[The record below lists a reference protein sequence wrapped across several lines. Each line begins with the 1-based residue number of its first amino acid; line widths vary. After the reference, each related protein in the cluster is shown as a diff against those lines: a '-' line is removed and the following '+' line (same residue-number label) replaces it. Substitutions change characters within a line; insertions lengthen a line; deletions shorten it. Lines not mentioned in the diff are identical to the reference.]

1 MANGLPTSRSLPEI
15 QIDGIPQ
22 LGSCILN
29 NILTEM
35 TVPPAYDDF
44 KVTLNKMYSFRRD
57 GC

>member
-44 KVTLNKMYSFRRD
+44 EVNQQIL
-57 GC
+57 